1 VNGQLW
7 GLWQYHNSFAGFLVL
22 CILLSIGMATGEKR
36 RDWSSLYSTCAGFL
50 LMVLYLTTSRG
61 AFLTGVIGLGAL
73 VLLAPRGW
81 RGRVFLRV
89 LIVGAAP
96 VPEQPTRR
104 PRPRV
109 LPSCVDRVRVGA
121 GRVPLQQP
129 QPVEAMVRLQE
140 PSP

>member
-22 CILLSIGMATGEKR
+22 CILLSIGMATGDKR
-36 RDWSSLYSTCAGFL
+36 RDGRFLYDTCAGFL
-50 LMVLYLTTSRG
+50 LLVLYPTTSHG

-73 VLLAPRGW
+73 VLLAPGGW
-81 RGRVFLRV
+81 RERVFLRV

-96 VPEQPTRR
+96 VPEQPTSR

-109 LPSCVDRVRVGA
+109 LPSCVHRVRVGA
-121 GRVPLQQP
+121 GRVPLRQP
-129 QPVEAMVRLQE
+129 QPVEATLRLRE
-140 PSP
+140 PSR